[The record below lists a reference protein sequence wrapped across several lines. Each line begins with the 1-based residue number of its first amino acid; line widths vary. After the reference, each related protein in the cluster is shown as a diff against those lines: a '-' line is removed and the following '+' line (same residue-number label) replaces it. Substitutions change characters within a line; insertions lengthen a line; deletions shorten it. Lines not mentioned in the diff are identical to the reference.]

1 ASMWRLRPDGTTDR
15 ILTDLTISNGLAFS
29 ADGTHA
35 YYVDTPTGRVDVF
48 DWDETAGLVER
59 RTFADLGAQ
68 EGAPDGLTLDGE
80 GKVWVAM
87 HSGHQVL
94 GLDEHG
100 QVAEK
105 IAVGAR
111 QVTPCT
117 FGGPDRSTLFITTSR
132 ENLHEGEDPA
142 AGSLFAAQPA
152 VRGAV
157 ERRLFA
163 AGPFGGPARSPLL
176 IAPGRENL
184 PEGEDPAAGSLCAPQ
199 PGVRGAVEE
208 GLFAA

>member
-1 ASMWRLRPDGTTDR
+1 ATTER

-29 ADGTHA
+29 DDGTHA
-35 YYVDTPTGRVDVF
+35 YHGDTPTGRVDVF
-48 DWDETAGLVER
+48 DWDATPGLVGR
-59 RTFADLGAQ
+59 RTVAALGARR
-68 EGAPDGLTLDGE
+68 GAADGRPPDGE

-111 QVTPCT
+111 QVTACT

-132 ENLHEGEDPA
+132 ENLPEGEDPA
-142 AGSLFAAQPA
+142 AGSLFAAQP
-152 VRGAV
+152 
-157 ERRLFA
+157 
-163 AGPFGGPARSPLL
+163 
-176 IAPGRENL
+176 
-184 PEGEDPAAGSLCAPQ
+184 
-199 PGVRGAVEE
+199 GVRGAVEE
-208 GLFAA
+208 RLFGA